1 VALVFDNHDG
11 EFLLGLAGIAI
22 VKHARRY
29 EKGRF
34 KVNLAGYSK
43 FQGHLVGM
51 LLLAKGGIRMP
62 DDQPTAPA
70 NRELAARIVAAY
82 VRRNQV
88 GFDQIPALIST
99 VHQALAGLGKPEAK
113 EVGPRIPAVSLRQS
127 VRPDYLVCLDCGRR
141 SKMLRRH
148 LVDAHGLSTDEYRKR
163 WNLRSDYPMVAP
175 AYSERRSGLAKQF
188 GLGRGGRQS
197 TASDGASKPETST

>member
-1 VALVFDNHDG
+1 
-11 EFLLGLAGIAI
+11 
-22 VKHARRY
+22 
-29 EKGRF
+29 
-34 KVNLAGYSK
+34 
-43 FQGHLVGM
+43 
-51 LLLAKGGIRMP
+51 MP
-62 DDQPTAPA
+62 DEQSTASV
-70 NRELAARIVAAY
+70 NRELAAMIVAAY

-88 GFDQIPALIST
+88 GSDQIPVLITT
-99 VHQALAGLGKPEAK
+99 VHQALAGLGKPEA
-113 EVGPRIPAVSLRQS
+113 EDTGPRTPAVSLRQS

-188 GLGRGGRQS
+188 GLGRGGLKS
-197 TASDGASKPETST
+197 SASDTASEPDVPTAS

>member
-1 VALVFDNHDG
+1 M
-11 EFLLGLAGIAI
+11 
-22 VKHARRY
+22 
-29 EKGRF
+29 
-34 KVNLAGYSK
+34 S
-43 FQGHLVGM
+43 
-51 LLLAKGGIRMP
+51 

-88 GFDQIPALIST
+88 GFDQIPALILT
-99 VHQALAGLGKPEAK
+99 VHQALVGLRKPEPK
-113 EVGPRIPAVSLRQS
+113 DVGPRIPAVSLRQS

-148 LVDAHGLSTDEYRKR
+148 LTDTHGLSTDDYRKR

-175 AYSERRSGLAKQF
+175 AYSERRSELAKQL
-188 GLGRGGRQS
+188 GLGRGRRKS
-197 TASDGASKPETST
+197 TASDTASEPGSATTS